1 MLKAKDVMT
10 RDVIIVDE
18 AMSIDALG
26 RLFIEKKISGAP
38 VADAAGSIIG
48 IVTEN
53 DLIRKNTRLH
63 IPTVLRIFDAIIP
76 LGRTD
81 SVEEEIRKMSASTVA
96 EICTKE
102 VLSVSPETSI
112 QDVSSIMFEKA
123 VHLVPVIEG
132 GKVVGII
139 GKIDIIRGMTGETAQ
154 QKPG

>member
-10 RDVIIVDE
+10 RDVIIVTESMSVDE
-18 AMSIDALG
+18 LG
-26 RLFIEKKISGAP
+26 RLFIDKKISGAP
-38 VADAAGSIIG
+38 VADSKGALIG

-53 DLIRKNTRLH
+53 DLIRKNARLH

-76 LGRTD
+76 LGRPD
-81 SVEEEIRKMSASTVA
+81 SVEQEIKRMSASTVG

-102 VLSVSPETSI
+102 VISVSPDASM
-112 QDVSSIMFEKA
+112 QDVSSIMSEKG
-123 VHLVPVIEG
+123 VHLVPVLEA

-154 QKPG
+154 QNPS